1 MKKYHFILL
10 LLAIYTASL
19 QAQKGY
25 EFTTICQEEATFVK
39 SQGRTGTCW
48 CFSSASFLESELIR
62 TQNVKYDLSE
72 MFVVRNIYLEKALNY
87 VRRQGK
93 ANFSEG
99 SLGHDL
105 INSIQKY
112 GIVPEDVYAGILN
125 EQGQH
130 DHDLLFKELENRV
143 NALVK
148 SKNLDATWQ
157 EDYQKLLDQY
167 FGAYP
172 KTFNYNGKEYTPQ
185 SYAEELGFSAD
196 NFIGITS
203 YQHHPFYTDFVL
215 EIPDN
220 FSNGTYYNMAIDE
233 LQTITDE
240 ALKNGYT
247 LIWDGDVSEDGF
259 SASNGLAILPEQDL
273 ANLSKKEKAV
283 IFESPV
289 KEQEVTQA
297 LRQETFDNY
306 STTDDHLMHIV
317 GLAED
322 QNGTPYYII
331 KNSWGEI
338 GERKGYIYMSSAYFR
353 LKTVSVMLNKEG
365 IPQELAQKLGLMN

>member
-1 MKKYHFILL
+1 MRKYSFILWL
-10 LLAIYTASL
+10 LVISIANL
-19 QAQKGY
+19 QAQQGY
-25 EFTTICQEEATFVK
+25 EFKTICQEEATFVK

-48 CFSSASFLESELIR
+48 SFSSASFVESELIR
-62 TQNVKYDLSE
+62 TQNVNYDLSE

-93 ANFSEG
+93 ANFGEG

-105 INSIQKY
+105 INSIKKY
-112 GIVPEDVYAGILN
+112 GIVPENVYAGILN

-143 NALVK
+143 NGLVK
-148 SKNLDATWQ
+148 SKNLGATWQ
-157 EDYQKLLDQY
+157 EDYEKLLDQY
-167 FGAYP
+167 FGTYP
-172 KTFNYNGKEYTPQ
+172 ETFTYNGKEYTPQ

-196 NFIGITS
+196 NFVGITS
-203 YQHHPFYTDFVL
+203 YQHHPFYSKFVL

-220 FSNGTYYNMAIDE
+220 FSNGAYYNMPIDE
-233 LQTITDE
+233 LQAITDE

-259 SASNGLAILPEQDL
+259 SAVNGLAILPEQDL
-273 ANLSKKEKAV
+273 SNLSKKEKAI

-289 KEQEVTQA
+289 AEQEVTQE

-322 QNGTPYYII
+322 QNGTQYYII

-365 IPQELAQKLGLMN
+365 IPQELAQKLGFK